1 MIDELLDEVKP
12 KQSYDKEAYIKK
24 KQNQLDEAYK
34 KIENAILELKS
45 NKDFLIDYLNV
56 QSNLDMYTP
65 RNALLVAKQLP
76 NATLLKEW
84 SKWKEQN
91 VSFKNKYPKKILI
104 LDPKEP
110 YTNKNGKKVVSFTA
124 KEVIDISETNQ
135 KSTNKVYD
143 KKMIL
148 QALLYNCPVN
158 IKAVD
163 ELKGNKVCE
172 WNQEEN
178 AILISR
184 GKDSDE
190 IIGALSK
197 EIAEITLY
205 NADKGIDMD
214 KADCIA
220 YMVCKKYGIDIGVNS
235 ADNLVKKFSDMESKN
250 IVDELTTMKDA
261 TVEINQQINSYLEL
275 KKKEKNRSNDYER

>member
-1 MIDELLDEVKP
+1 MIDELLDEIKP
-12 KQSYDKEAYIKK
+12 KHSYDKEAYIKK
-24 KQNQLDEAYK
+24 KQSQLDQAYK
-34 KIENAILELKS
+34 TIEDAILELKS

-91 VSFKNKYPKKILI
+91 VSFKNKYPNRILI

-110 YTNKNGKKVVSFTA
+110 YTNKNGKKTISFNA
-124 KEVIDISETNQ
+124 KEVIDVSETNQ
-135 KSTNKVYD
+135 KANTKSYD

-163 ELKGNKVCE
+163 ELNDGKVCE
-172 WNQEEN
+172 WNQDEN

-190 IIGALSK
+190 IIGALCK

-205 NADKGIDMD
+205 NADKGIDVD

-220 YMVCKKYGIDIGVNS
+220 YMVCKKYGIDIEIES
-235 ADNLVKKFSDMESKN
+235 AEKMVSKFQKMETKE

-261 TVEINQQINSYLEL
+261 TLEINQQVNSYFEL
-275 KKKEKNRSNDYER
+275 KKKEKNRSDDYER